1 MHIRRW
7 LAAAATSLLA
17 LPWGA
22 HAATDIKMVL
32 NWKYQG
38 PQAWFLLAQDR
49 GYFRD
54 EGLNVT
60 IDQGEGSA
68 AAITKVAAGAY
79 DAGFGDL
86 NALID
91 LAARRPESAPVAV
104 YMLYNVPPFTIAT
117 RRDGPIQGP
126 ADLPGKTLGA
136 PANDAALKLFPA
148 FANRAGFAADQVE
161 ILNMAPNLRE
171 PMLMRGQVDGVI
183 GYYSTIYF
191 SARRLGL
198 DPEKDLRFIDFVD
211 HGLDLYSNAI
221 VFSRPFVAK
230 HPEAVAGFLRA
241 VNRAINDVI
250 ANPEVGLDAL
260 MKREPLLDRAMER
273 DVLRSA
279 MTVEMNHP
287 EIQAI
292 GLGDYDDARMERAL
306 DIITQVN
313 ALPRRPNA
321 GEIFDRAFLPP
332 REQRPSTL
340 QP

>member
-7 LAAAATSLLA
+7 LAAVAASLFA
-17 LPWGA
+17 LPWGVQA
-22 HAATDIKMVL
+22 NTDIKMVL

-68 AAITKVAAGAY
+68 AAITRVASGAY

-91 LAARRPESAPVAV
+91 LAAQRPEMAPVAV

-117 RRDGPIQGP
+117 RANGPIQGP
-126 ADLPGKTLGA
+126 ADLPGKKLGA
-136 PANDAALKLFPA
+136 PGNDAALKLFPA
-148 FANRAGFAADQVE
+148 FAKRAGFDATKVE
-161 ILNMAPNLRE
+161 IMNMAPNLRE

-198 DPEKDLRFIDFVD
+198 DPEKDLLFIDFVD

-221 VFSRPFVAK
+221 VFSRPFVER
-230 HPEAVAGFLRA
+230 HPDAVAGFLRA
-241 VNRAINDVI
+241 VNRAIQDVI
-250 ANPEVGLDAL
+250 ADPEVGLDAL
-260 MKREPLLDRAMER
+260 MKREPLLDRSMER

-279 MTVEMNHP
+279 MAVEMNHP
-287 EIQAI
+287 EIATI
-292 GLGDYDDARMERAL
+292 GLGDYDEARMERAL
-306 DIITQVN
+306 DIITEIN
-313 ALPRRPNA
+313 SLPRRPA
-321 GEIFDRAFLPP
+321 ASEIFDRRFLPP
-332 REQRPSTL
+332 RDQRPSTL